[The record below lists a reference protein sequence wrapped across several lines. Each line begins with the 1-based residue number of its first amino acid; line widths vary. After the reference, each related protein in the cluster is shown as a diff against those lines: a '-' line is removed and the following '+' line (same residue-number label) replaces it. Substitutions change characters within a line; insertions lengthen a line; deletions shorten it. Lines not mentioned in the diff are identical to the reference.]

1 MLEFEAAYRKKGNT
15 FLSSFIGSDPF
26 DFWFGRFYV
35 GLWGVVA
42 LAAIA
47 AGVSILFIAVGQTG
61 DWDLLRTNV
70 QAPLRQYG
78 LGFAPFMQGGAWSLV
93 VIFATISFIAWALR
107 QAEISRKLDMGY
119 HIPIAFG
126 LAISAW
132 LTLQV
137 VRPLLMGCWCE
148 GFDLSFTGHL
158 TWVSNTGFRY
168 MNFYLNP
175 FHAYAV
181 LGFFLTTMVLSMHG
195 SAILGT
201 YNTDKNPNVEMAR
214 EDNFWRDYIGY
225 SIGEFGIHRLGFYL
239 AVYTIVMS
247 DLCIATSGP
256 LVQDWVAFWHWSL
269 PWMNGG

>member
-15 FLSSFIGSDPF
+15 LLASILGTDPF

-47 AGVSILFIAVGQTG
+47 AGVTILFVAVGQTG
-61 DWDLLRTNV
+61 DWDLLRTIIV
-70 QAPLRQYG
+70 APARKYG
-78 LGFAPFMQGGAWSLV
+78 LGFAPFMEGGAWSLV
-93 VIFATISFIAWALR
+93 TMFATVSFIAWALR

-119 HIPIAFG
+119 HVPIAFG

-132 LTLQV
+132 LSLEV
-137 VRPLLMGCWCE
+137 IRPLLLGCWCE
-148 GFDLSFTGHL
+148 GFDFSFTGHL

-168 MNFYLNP
+168 INFYLNP

-201 YNTDKNPNVEMAR
+201 YNSEKNPKAEMEK

-247 DLCIATSGP
+247 DLCILTSGP
-256 LVQDWVAFWHWSL
+256 LVQDWVAFWHWNL
-269 PWMNGG
+269 PWTNGG